1 MSANTSTG
9 LPWRM
14 GTCVEI
20 KFYGVFMAWR
30 CWFLTARRGQH
41 PTHWLLSTRMGT
53 GGGLGTARGFGCG
66 GGLGCGGG
74 AGLGGGLGVGFG
86 GGEGFGGGVGLGFC
100 STRGGGGTA
109 CGGGFGAG
117 AGAAPEGSLLNLS
130 LNSSAVSS
138 PSKPGP
144 GTK

>member
-1 MSANTSTG
+1 MWKSNFTIDTPARWRGDAGSSLLDGASTAAG
-9 LPWRM
+9 AL
-14 GTCVEI
+14 
-20 KFYGVFMAWR
+20 
-30 CWFLTARRGQH
+30 
-41 PTHWLLSTRMGT
+41 WLISTQVGT

-86 GGEGFGGGVGLGFC
+86 GVGLGGGEGLGFC

-117 AGAAPEGSLLNLS
+117 GGTAPEGSLLNLS

>member
-14 GTCVEI
+14 GTGGG
-20 KFYGVFMAWR
+20 F
-30 CWFLTARRGQH
+30 
-41 PTHWLLSTRMGT
+41 GT
-53 GGGLGTARGFGCG
+53 GLAFGCG
-66 GGLGCGGG
+66 GGVGCGGG
-74 AGLGGGLGVGFG
+74 AGF
-86 GGEGFGGGVGLGFC
+86 GGVGLGFC
-100 STRGGGGTA
+100 KTRGGGGTG

-117 AGAAPEGSLLNLS
+117 GGAAPDGSLLNLS